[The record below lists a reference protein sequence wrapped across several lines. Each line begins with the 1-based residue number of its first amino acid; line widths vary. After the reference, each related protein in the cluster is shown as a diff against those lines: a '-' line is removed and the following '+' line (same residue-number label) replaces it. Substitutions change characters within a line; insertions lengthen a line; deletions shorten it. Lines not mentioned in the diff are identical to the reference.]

1 MAFKSVK
8 QYNEERFGGL
18 FMLRNDGD
26 QADVIF
32 LYRNQE
38 DVLIGDTHYIKS
50 PDYSGYVHCLGNG
63 CPACGKNIRIQTK
76 LFIPLFNVTANELQF
91 WDRSTQFENQ
101 LMKEVFEAY
110 PCPVDYVF
118 RITRHGAA
126 RDVNTYYTIQAVA
139 KNTVKGFDQILSDA
153 GTAFPDCFERVC
165 KSVTGPS
172 MRTML
177 TPAADGSGNYSASSG
192 ASESSLPSYQV
203 TPRTPRA
210 DIPESSDKIPTAP
223 ASGGVAVPGPAG
235 DFGDDLDDTDPDF

>member
-50 PDYSGYVHCLGNG
+50 PDYSGYVHCLGNS
-63 CPACGKNIRIQTK
+63 CPACAKNIRIQTK
-76 LFIPLFNVTANELQF
+76 LFIPLYNVTAQELQF

-101 LMKEVFEAY
+101 LMKEVFENY
-110 PCPVDYVF
+110 PTPCDYVF
-118 RITRHGAA
+118 RITRHGAP

-139 KNTVKGFDQILSDA
+139 KNTVMSFDQVLQSA
-153 GTAFPDCFERVC
+153 GTSFPECFERVC
-165 KSVTGPS
+165 RSVSAPTLKG
-172 MRTML
+172 ML
-177 TPAADGSGNYSASSG
+177 TPADGGANYTAATSAGG
-192 ASESSLPSYQV
+192 ALPSYQV
-203 TPRTPRA
+203 TPRAPRA
-210 DIPESSDKIPTAP
+210 EVPESTDRIPVMSAT
-223 ASGGVAVPGPAG
+223 GVSVPDG
-235 DFGDDLDDTDPDF
+235 DLNLNEDPDDVDPDF

>member
-38 DVLIGDTHYIKS
+38 DVLIGDTHYVKS

-76 LFIPLFNVTANELQF
+76 LFIPLYNLTANELQF

-139 KNTVKGFDQILSDA
+139 RNTVKTFDQILSDA
-153 GTAFPDCFERVC
+153 NTAFPDCFERVC
-165 KSVTGPS
+165 KSVSGPT
-172 MRTML
+172 MRNML
-177 TPAADGSGNYSASSG
+177 TPADNGGNYSGSAPVG
-192 ASESSLPSYQV
+192 DGSLPSYQV
-203 TPRTPRA
+203 TPRAPRA
-210 DIPESSDKIPTAP
+210 EIPESADTIPAMP
-223 ASGGVAVPGPAG
+223 AAAGVLVPGPDG
-235 DFGDDLDDTDPDF
+235 DFGDDLEEADPDF

>member
-50 PDYSGYVHCLGNG
+50 PDYSGYVHCLGKG

-76 LFIPLFNVTANELQF
+76 LFIPLYNVTAGEMQF

-139 KNTVKGFDQILSDA
+139 KNDVKSFDQILSEA
-153 GTAFPDCFERVC
+153 GTSFPECFERVC
-165 KSVTGPS
+165 KSVSGPT
-172 MRTML
+172 MRNML
-177 TPAADGSGNYSASSG
+177 TPVEGSGEGYSSATAG
-192 ASESSLPSYQV
+192 GSLPSYQV
-203 TPRTPRA
+203 TPRAPRA
-210 DIPESSDKIPTAP
+210 DIPESADKIPTVP
-223 ASGGVAVPGPAG
+223 AGSGVSIPGPDG
-235 DFGDDLDDTDPDF
+235 DFGDDLDDADPDF